1 MQLHTQLPNKVRLMK
16 NSFILFITIISL
28 FSCSEKKNRVN
39 TLTDFIPNNPSV
51 VISAP
56 SIQNLQDEL
65 NSNSFIQSF
74 NKTSTYQNLKKDFSF
89 CSDIQSNNSILISYA
104 TVGKSLEYLFS
115 INLKNTKNNLS
126 VSSETKNY
134 NDVSY
139 KQLKNKKAYTIVID
153 STLVVSSSEIL
164 LENLIRNQKDNIRY
178 SNKSFSKLHETSSDS
193 KITTFINSEKRPSFL
208 NSIFPTHF
216 LGKKDWTS
224 IELNNENGL
233 LVNGT
238 ATSTILPHNFAANL
252 LKAKTDESSISKI
265 IPLNFT
271 TYTSYN
277 FEELT
282 NFSSPFENFNQL
294 IDNCTEAVSF
304 NDGNNTLCA
313 FKLLSTE
320 VSENLTEHASYRNNT
335 IYKNSYFKTPA
346 TICNPQP
353 EYACYLDEFLIFS
366 NSLES
371 LQNCI
376 SHYQNKTTLNNQY
389 YFTENTDALLRESHI
404 INSNKTSILKNKLA
418 TVLQDE
424 SIRKVKLTDFPLVMH
439 QITYED
445 NYIQFNSV
453 VKKSVKQ
460 QVKAAISQTA
470 SITLPANVSSTPQW
484 VINHRTKEKEL
495 VIQDENNMLYLISNK
510 GDILWKKQLEGK
522 IQGEIK
528 QIDLF
533 KNKKL
538 QLAFTTNNE
547 FLVLDRNGEIVDQFH
562 KKYTDKNVLALAVFD
577 YDNNRNYR
585 FIITQENKLTMY
597 DNTFKLVKG
606 FKFTKTKSNVLQTP
620 KHVRIGTKDYIVVT
634 EKNGTLHILD
644 RQGKPRT
651 KIDTKFTFDTTEINH
666 YKNTLV
672 FKDLKNTIYSVNIAS
687 GKVSKLDILQ
697 GNNHNAF
704 NHKSA
709 LKVKLEDNHLS
720 IKDKTIEL
728 EFGNYTAP
736 EVIYMNKK
744 YYVSTTDLDT
754 QKVYL
759 YDNNA
764 NLLDK
769 FPVYGQSAIAL
780 TNMDSDSK
788 LEFAVKGE
796 ANSVLVYKMY

>member
-1 MQLHTQLPNKVRLMK
+1 MK
-16 NSFILFITIISL
+16 HFFILFITLITL
-28 FSCSEKKNRVN
+28 FSCNEKKSRVN

-65 NSNSFIQSF
+65 KSNVLV
-74 NKTSTYQNLKKDFSF
+74 KTFSKTNTYQNLKKDFSF
-89 CSDIQSNNSILISYA
+89 CTDIQSDNTILISYA

-115 INLKNTKNNLS
+115 INTKNTKNNLE
-126 VSSETKNY
+126 VSTETKNY
-134 NDVSY
+134 NNVSY
-139 KQLKNKKAYTIVID
+139 KQLKNKKAYTIIID
-153 STLVVSSSEIL
+153 STLIISSSEIL

-193 KITTFINSEKRPSFL
+193 KITAFINSEKKPAFL
-208 NSIFPTHF
+208 NSIFPMPF
-216 LGKKDWTS
+216 LGKTDWSS

-233 LVNGT
+233 LLNGIT
-238 ATSTILPHNFAANL
+238 TSTAVAHSFATNL
-252 LKAKTDESSISKI
+252 LKAKTEESSISKI

-271 TYTSYN
+271 NYTSYN

-282 NFSSPFENFNQL
+282 NFNSPFENFNEL

-304 NDGNNTLCA
+304 SDGKNSLCA
-313 FKLLSTE
+313 FKLLSSD
-320 VSENLTEHASYRNNT
+320 VSENIFEHATYRNNI
-335 IYKNSYFKTPA
+335 IYKNSYFKIPA
-346 TICNPQP
+346 TLCNTQP
-353 EYACYLDEFLIFS
+353 GYACYLDDFLIFS
-366 NSLES
+366 DSIES

-376 SHYQNKTTLNNQY
+376 SHYQNKTTLYNQY
-389 YFTENTDALLRESHI
+389 YFAENTDALLHESHI
-404 INSNKTSILKNKLA
+404 VNSNKTSVLKNKLA
-418 TVLQDE
+418 TVLGDE
-424 SIRKVKLTDFPLVMH
+424 SINKVKLTDFPLVMH

-453 VKKSVKQ
+453 IKKTVKQ
-460 QVKAAISQTA
+460 KAKATISQTA
-470 SITLPANVSSTPQW
+470 SITLPSNVFSTPQW

-495 VIQDENNMLYLISNK
+495 VVQDENNTLYLISNK
-510 GDILWKKQLEGK
+510 GTILWEKQLDGK

-533 KNKKL
+533 KNRKL
-538 QLAFTTNNE
+538 QLAFTTSNE
-547 FLVLDRNGEIVDQFH
+547 FLVLDRNGKTVDQFH
-562 KKYTDKNVLALAVFD
+562 KKYADKNVLALSVFD

-585 FIITQENKLTMY
+585 FLISQGNKLTMY
-597 DNTFKLVKG
+597 DNTFKVVKG
-606 FKFTKTKSNVLQTP
+606 FKFTKTKSNILQTP
-620 KHVRIGTKDYIVVT
+620 KHIKIGTKDYIIVSET
-634 EKNGTLHILD
+634 NGKLHILN

-651 KIDTKFTFDTTEINH
+651 KISTTFSFDGNEIVN

-672 FKDLKNTIYSVNIAS
+672 FKDLKNTIQSVNIAT

-697 GNNHNAF
+697 GNNHNSF

-709 LKVKLEDNHLS
+709 LKVKLEDNNLS
-720 IKDKTIEL
+720 IKDNTIEL
-728 EFGNYTAP
+728 DFGNYTSP
-736 EVIYMNKK
+736 RVIYINKK
-744 YYVSTTDLDT
+744 YYVSTTDLDS

-759 YDNNA
+759 YDSNA
-764 NLLDK
+764 SLLDK

-780 TNMDSDSK
+780 TNMDKDSK

>member
-1 MQLHTQLPNKVRLMK
+1 MK
-16 NSFILFITIISL
+16 HSFILFITLISL
-28 FSCSEKKNRVN
+28 FSCNEQKTRVN

-65 NSNSFIQSF
+65 KSNILIKNF
-74 NKTSTYQNLKKDFSF
+74 NNTTTYQNLKKDFSF
-89 CSDIQSNNSILISYA
+89 CTDIKSDNSILISYT

-115 INLKNTKNNLS
+115 INTKNTKSNLI
-126 VSSETKNY
+126 VSTEAKSY
-134 NDVSY
+134 NDVPY
-139 KQLKNKKAYTIVID
+139 QQLKNKNAYTIIID

-164 LENLIRNQKDNIRY
+164 LENLIRNKKDNIRY

-193 KITTFINSEKRPSFL
+193 KITAFLNNEKKPAFL
-208 NSIFPTHF
+208 NSIFPMHF
-216 LGKKDWTS
+216 LGKTDWTS
-224 IELNNENGL
+224 IELNNKNGFL
-233 LVNGT
+233 INGI
-238 ATSTILPHNFAANL
+238 ATSTSVPHNFATNL
-252 LKAKTDESSISKI
+252 LKAKTEESSISKI

-282 NFSSPFENFNQL
+282 NFNSPFENFNEL

-304 NDGNNTLCA
+304 NDGNNSLCA

-320 VSENLTEHASYRNNT
+320 VSENLIEQATYRNNA
-335 IYKNSYFKTPA
+335 IYKNSYFKIPA
-346 TICNPQP
+346 TLCNPQP

-366 NSLES
+366 KSIES

-376 SHYQNKTTLNNQY
+376 SHYQNKTTLYNQH
-389 YFTENTDALLRESHI
+389 YFAENTDALLRESHI
-404 INSNKTSILKNKLA
+404 VNSNKTSVLKNNLA
-418 TVLQDE
+418 TVLDDE
-424 SIRKVKLTDFPLVMH
+424 SIKEVKLNDFPLVIH

-453 VKKSVKQ
+453 VKKTTKLKA
-460 QVKAAISQTA
+460 KAAISQTA
-470 SITLPANVSSTPQW
+470 SITLPANISTTPQW
-484 VINHRTKEKEL
+484 VTNHRTKEKEL
-495 VIQDENNMLYLISNK
+495 VVQDENNMLYLISNE
-510 GDILWKKQLEGK
+510 GTILWKKQLDGK

-533 KNKKL
+533 KNRKL

-547 FLVLDRNGEIVDQFH
+547 FLVLDRNGKIVDQFH
-562 KKYTDKNVLALAVFD
+562 KKYADGNVLALAVFD
-577 YDNNRNYR
+577 YDKNRNYR
-585 FIITQENKLTMY
+585 FIITQGNKLTMY
-597 DNTFKLVKG
+597 DNTFIVVKG

-620 KHVRIGTKDYIVVT
+620 KHVKIGTKDYIVVSET
-634 EKNGTLHILD
+634 NGELHILN
-644 RQGKPRT
+644 RQGKLRT
-651 KIDTKFTFDTTEINH
+651 KINTTFSFDNSEINN

-672 FKDLKNTIYSVNIAS
+672 FKDLKNTIHSVNIAT

-697 GNNHNAF
+697 GNNYNTF

-709 LKVKLEDNHLS
+709 LKVKLEDNLLS

-728 EFGNYTAP
+728 DFGNYTAP
-736 EVIYMNKK
+736 EVIYINKK

-759 YDNNA
+759 YDSNA
-764 NLLDK
+764 SLLDK

-780 TNMDSDSK
+780 TNMDKDAK

>member
-1 MQLHTQLPNKVRLMK
+1 MK
-16 NSFILFITIISL
+16 HFFILFITLITL
-28 FSCSEKKNRVN
+28 FSCNEKKSRVN

-65 NSNSFIQSF
+65 KSNVLV
-74 NKTSTYQNLKKDFSF
+74 KTFSKTNTYQNLKKDFSF
-89 CSDIQSNNSILISYA
+89 CTDIQSDNTILISYA

-115 INLKNTKNNLS
+115 INTKNTKNNLE
-126 VSSETKNY
+126 VSTETKNY
-134 NDVSY
+134 NNVSY
-139 KQLKNKKAYTIVID
+139 KQLKNKKAYTIIID
-153 STLVVSSSEIL
+153 STLIISSSEIL

-193 KITTFINSEKRPSFL
+193 KITAFINSEKKPAFL
-208 NSIFPTHF
+208 NSIFPMPF
-216 LGKKDWTS
+216 LGKTDWSS

-233 LVNGT
+233 LLNGIT
-238 ATSTILPHNFAANL
+238 TSTAVAHSFATNL
-252 LKAKTDESSISKI
+252 LKAKTEESSISKI

-271 TYTSYN
+271 NYTSYN

-282 NFSSPFENFNQL
+282 NFNSPFENFNEL

-304 NDGNNTLCA
+304 SDGKNSLCA
-313 FKLLSTE
+313 FKLLSSD
-320 VSENLTEHASYRNNT
+320 VSENIFEHATYRNNI
-335 IYKNSYFKTPA
+335 IYKNSYFKIPA
-346 TICNPQP
+346 TLCNTQP
-353 EYACYLDEFLIFS
+353 GYACYLDDFLIFS
-366 NSLES
+366 DSIES

-376 SHYQNKTTLNNQY
+376 SLYQNKTTLYNQY
-389 YFTENTDALLRESHI
+389 YFAENTDALLHESHI
-404 INSNKTSILKNKLA
+404 VNSNKTSVLKNKLA
-418 TVLQDE
+418 TVLGDE
-424 SIRKVKLTDFPLVMH
+424 SINKVKLTDFPLVMH

-453 VKKSVKQ
+453 IKKTVKQ
-460 QVKAAISQTA
+460 KAKATISQTA
-470 SITLPANVSSTPQW
+470 SITLPSNVFSTPQW

-495 VIQDENNMLYLISNK
+495 VVQDENNTLYLISNK
-510 GDILWKKQLEGK
+510 GTILWEKQLDGK

-533 KNKKL
+533 KNRKL
-538 QLAFTTNNE
+538 QLAFTTSNE
-547 FLVLDRNGEIVDQFH
+547 FLVLDRNGKTVDQFH
-562 KKYTDKNVLALAVFD
+562 KKYADKNVLALSVFD

-585 FIITQENKLTMY
+585 FLISQGNKLTMY
-597 DNTFKLVKG
+597 DNTFKVVKG
-606 FKFTKTKSNVLQTP
+606 FKFTKTKSNILQTP
-620 KHVRIGTKDYIVVT
+620 KHIKIGTKDYIIVSET
-634 EKNGTLHILD
+634 NGKLHILN

-651 KIDTKFTFDTTEINH
+651 KISTTFSFDGNEIVN

-672 FKDLKNTIYSVNIAS
+672 FKDLKNTIQSVNIAT

-697 GNNHNAF
+697 GNNHNSF

-709 LKVKLEDNHLS
+709 LKVKLEDNNLS
-720 IKDKTIEL
+720 IKDNTIEL
-728 EFGNYTAP
+728 DFGNYTSP
-736 EVIYMNKK
+736 RVIYINKK
-744 YYVSTTDLDT
+744 YYVSTTDLDS

-759 YDNNA
+759 YDSNA
-764 NLLDK
+764 SLLDK

-780 TNMDSDSK
+780 TNMDKDSK

>member
-1 MQLHTQLPNKVRLMK
+1 MK
-16 NSFILFITIISL
+16 YSFILLITLISL
-28 FSCSEKKNRVN
+28 FSCNEKKIRVN

-65 NSNSFIQSF
+65 KSNVLIKSF
-74 NKTSTYQNLKKDFSF
+74 NKTTTYQNLKKDFSF
-89 CSDIQSNNSILISYA
+89 CSDIQSDNSILISYA

-115 INLKNTKNNLS
+115 INTKNTENNLA
-126 VSSETKNY
+126 VSNATKSY

-139 KQLKNKKAYTIVID
+139 QQLKNKKAYTIVID

-178 SNKSFSKLHETSSDS
+178 SNKSFAKLHETSSDS
-193 KITTFINSEKRPSFL
+193 KITAFINSEKKPSFL
-208 NSIFPTHF
+208 NSFFPMHF
-216 LGKKDWTS
+216 LGKTDWNS
-224 IELNNENGL
+224 IELDNENGL
-233 LVNGT
+233 LLNGI
-238 ATSTILPHNFAANL
+238 ATSTMVPHNFAANL
-252 LKAKTDESSISKI
+252 LKAKTEESSISKI

-282 NFSSPFENFNQL
+282 NFNSSFENFNEL

-304 NDGNNTLCA
+304 NDGNNSLCA

-320 VSENLTEHASYRNNT
+320 VSENLVEHTIYRNNA
-335 IYKNSYFKTPA
+335 IYKNSYFKIPA

-366 NSLES
+366 NSLKS

-376 SHYQNKTTLNNQY
+376 SHYQNKTTLYNQH
-389 YFTENTDALLRESHI
+389 YFAENTDALLRESHI
-404 INSNKTSILKNKLA
+404 VNSNKTSILKNKLA
-418 TVLQDE
+418 TVLGDE
-424 SIRKVKLTDFPLVMH
+424 SINKVKLTDFPLVMH
-439 QITYED
+439 QITYEN

-453 VKKSVKQ
+453 IKKTVKQ
-460 QVKAAISQTA
+460 KAKAAISQTA

-484 VINHRTKEKEL
+484 VTNHRTKEKEL
-495 VIQDENNMLYLISNK
+495 VVQDENNTLYLISNK
-510 GDILWKKQLEGK
+510 GGILWKKQLDGK

-533 KNKKL
+533 KNRKL
-538 QLAFTTNNE
+538 QLAFTTSNE
-547 FLVLDRNGEIVDQFH
+547 FLVLDRNGKVVDQFH
-562 KKYTDKNVLALAVFD
+562 KKYADGNVLALSIFD

-585 FIITQENKLTMY
+585 FLITQGNKLTMY
-597 DNTFKLVKG
+597 DNTFKVVKG

-620 KHVRIGTKDYIVVT
+620 KHIKIGTKDYIVVSET
-634 EKNGTLHILD
+634 NGKLHILN
-644 RQGKPRT
+644 RQGKSRT
-651 KIDTKFTFDTTEINH
+651 KINTTFSFDRSEIFNH
-666 YKNTLV
+666 KNTLV
-672 FKDLKNTIYSVNIAS
+672 FKDLKNTIHSVNIAS

-697 GNNHNAF
+697 GNNHNSF

-728 EFGNYTAP
+728 DFGNYTAP
-736 EVIYMNKK
+736 EVIYLNKK

-759 YDNNA
+759 YDSNA

-780 TNMDSDSK
+780 TNMDKDAK

>member
-1 MQLHTQLPNKVRLMK
+1 MK
-16 NSFILFITIISL
+16 HSFILFITLIGL
-28 FSCSEKKNRVN
+28 FSCNEKKSRVN

-65 NSNSFIQSF
+65 KSNVLI
-74 NKTSTYQNLKKDFSF
+74 KTFSKTNTYENLKKDFSF
-89 CSDIQSNNSILISYA
+89 CTDIQSDNTILISYA

-115 INLKNTKNNLS
+115 INTKNTKNNID
-126 VSSETKNY
+126 VSTETKNY
-134 NDVSY
+134 NNVSY
-139 KQLKNKKAYTIVID
+139 KQLKNKKAYTIIID
-153 STLVVSSSEIL
+153 STLIVSSSEIL

-178 SNKSFSKLHETSSDS
+178 SNKSFSKLHETRSDS
-193 KITTFINSEKRPSFL
+193 KITAFINSEKKPSFL
-208 NSIFPTHF
+208 NTIFPMHF
-216 LGKKDWTS
+216 LGKKDWAS

-233 LVNGT
+233 LVNGI
-238 ATSTILPHNFAANL
+238 ATNTTVPNNFAANL
-252 LKAKTDESSISKI
+252 LKAKTEESSISKI

-282 NFSSPFENFNQL
+282 NFNSPFENFNEL

-304 NDGNNTLCA
+304 NNGNNNLCA
-313 FKLLSTE
+313 FKLLNSE
-320 VSENLTEHASYRNNT
+320 VSENLIEHESYRNST

-346 TICNPQP
+346 TLCKPQP

-366 NSLES
+366 NSIES

-376 SHYQNKTTLNNQY
+376 SHYHNKTTLYNQH
-389 YFTENTDALLRESHI
+389 YFAENTDVLLRESHI
-404 INSNKTSILKNKLA
+404 VSSNRTSFLRNKLA
-418 TVLQDE
+418 TALDDE
-424 SIRKVKLTDFPLVMH
+424 SIRKVQLTDFPLVIH

-453 VKKSVKQ
+453 VKKTVKQ
-460 QVKAAISQTA
+460 KAKAAISQTA

-495 VIQDENNMLYLISNK
+495 VVQDENNALYLISNK
-510 GDILWKKQLEGK
+510 GTILWKKQLDGK

-533 KNKKL
+533 KNRKL

-547 FLVLDRNGEIVDQFH
+547 FLVLDRNGKIVDQFH
-562 KKYTDKNVLALAVFD
+562 KKHTDGNVLALSVFD

-585 FIITQENKLTMY
+585 FIITQGNKLTMY
-597 DNTFKLVKG
+597 DNSFKLVKG
-606 FKFTKTKSNVLQTP
+606 FKFTKTKSDVQQTP
-620 KHVRIGTKDYIVVT
+620 KHVRIGTKDYIVVSET
-634 EKNGTLHILD
+634 NGKLHILD
-644 RQGKPRT
+644 RQGKSRT
-651 KIDTKFTFDTTEINH
+651 KVSTKFSFDGNEISN
-666 YKNTLV
+666 YKNSLV
-672 FKDLKNTIYSVNIAS
+672 FKDLKNVIHSVNIAS
-687 GKVSKLDILQ
+687 GKVSKIDILQ
-697 GNNHNAF
+697 GNNHNSF

-709 LKVKLEDNHLS
+709 LKVKLEDNNLS
-720 IKDKTIEL
+720 IKDKVIEL
-728 EFGNYTAP
+728 DFGNYTAP
-736 EVIYMNKK
+736 EVIYINKK
-744 YYVSTTDLDT
+744 YYVSTTVLDT

-759 YDNNA
+759 YDSNA
-764 NLLDK
+764 ILLDK
-769 FPVYGQSAIAL
+769 FPVYGQSSIAL
-780 TNMDSDSK
+780 ANMDKDAK

>member
-1 MQLHTQLPNKVRLMK
+1 MK
-16 NSFILFITIISL
+16 HSFILFITLIGL
-28 FSCSEKKNRVN
+28 FSCNEKKPRVN

-65 NSNSFIQSF
+65 KSNMLI
-74 NKTSTYQNLKKDFSF
+74 KTFSKTNTYQGIKKDFSF
-89 CSDIQSNNSILISYA
+89 CTDIQSDNTILISYA

-115 INLKNTKNNLS
+115 INTKNTENNLD
-126 VSSETKNY
+126 VSTEIKNY
-134 NDVSY
+134 NNVSY
-139 KQLKNKKAYTIVID
+139 KQLKNKKAYTIIID
-153 STLVVSSSEIL
+153 STLIVSSSEIL

-178 SNKSFSKLHETSSDS
+178 SNKSLSKLHGTSNDS
-193 KITTFINSEKRPSFL
+193 KITAFINSEKKPSFL
-208 NSIFPTHF
+208 NSVFPMHF
-216 LGKKDWTS
+216 LGKTDWTS
-224 IELNNENGL
+224 IELNSENGL
-233 LVNGT
+233 LVNGI
-238 ATSTILPHNFAANL
+238 ATNTTVPHNFASNL
-252 LKAKTDESSISKI
+252 LKAKTEESNISKI

-271 TYTSYN
+271 AYTSYN

-282 NFSSPFENFNQL
+282 NFNSPFENFNEL

-304 NDGNNTLCA
+304 NDGNNSLCA

-320 VSENLTEHASYRNNT
+320 VSENLIEQTTYRNT
-335 IYKNSYFKTPA
+335 AIYKNSYFKIPA

-366 NSLES
+366 NSIES

-376 SHYQNKTTLNNQY
+376 SHYQNKTTLYNQH

-404 INSNKTSILKNKLA
+404 VNSNKTSILKNKLA
-418 TVLQDE
+418 TVLDDE
-424 SIRKVKLTDFPLVMH
+424 SISKVKLTDFPLVMH

-453 VKKSVKQ
+453 IKKTVKLKA
-460 QVKAAISQTA
+460 KAAISQIA

-484 VINHRTKEKEL
+484 VVNHRTKEKEL
-495 VIQDENNMLYLISNK
+495 IVQDENNTLYLISNK
-510 GDILWKKQLEGK
+510 GAILWEKHLDGK
-522 IQGEIK
+522 IQGDIK

-547 FLVLDRNGEIVDQFH
+547 FLVLDRNGKVVDQFH
-562 KKYTDKNVLALAVFD
+562 KKYTNGNLLALSIFD

-585 FIITQENKLTMY
+585 FIITQGNKLTMY
-597 DNTFKLVKG
+597 DNTFKTVKG
-606 FKFTKTKSNVLQTP
+606 FKFTKTKSNILQTP
-620 KHVRIGTKDYIVVT
+620 KHVKIGTKDYIVVS
-634 EKNGTLHILD
+634 EANGKLHILN
-644 RQGKPRT
+644 RQGKSRT
-651 KIDTKFTFDTTEINH
+651 KINSTFSFDDSTIVN

-672 FKDLKNTIYSVNIAS
+672 FKDLKNTIHSVNIAS

-697 GNNHNAF
+697 GNNHNSF

-709 LKVKLEDNHLS
+709 LKVKLEDNNLS
-720 IKDKTIEL
+720 IKGKTIEL
-728 EFGNYTAP
+728 DFGNYTAP
-736 EVIYMNKK
+736 EVIYINKK

-759 YDNNA
+759 YDSKA

-780 TNMDSDSK
+780 TNMDKDAK
-788 LEFAVKGE
+788 LEFVVKGE
-796 ANSVLVYKMY
+796 ANSLLVYKMY